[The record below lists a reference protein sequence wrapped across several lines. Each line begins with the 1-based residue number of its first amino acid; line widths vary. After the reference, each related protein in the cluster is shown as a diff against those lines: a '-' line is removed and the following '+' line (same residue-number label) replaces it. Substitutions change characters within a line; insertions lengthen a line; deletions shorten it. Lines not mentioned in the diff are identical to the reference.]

1 LAKWLDAAAEAA
13 LVQGLR
19 DRDPEAA
26 ASLVRLCLAELQ
38 GTARGWG
45 LQDQDAYAVAN
56 ETLAR
61 AVLAIGS
68 FAPRPGATL
77 RSWLFRI
84 LMNCIRTAARREN
97 RLRAHEVNGIE
108 FVEEDLDR
116 DIDSIDVGVLDIRTP
131 VPAPFAEEGR
141 PLTSPVALVTSA
153 LLEHMSRREREV
165 MIRTA
170 DGLSDQEIA
179 ADLGIKV
186 GAVRAAR
193 LRARTR
199 AADAL
204 QEIAP
209 TLDETI
215 HRRFRRLL
223 S

>member
-1 LAKWLDAAAEAA
+1 MAKWLDAAAEAA

-26 ASLVRLCLAELQ
+26 ASLVRICLAELQ
-38 GTARGWG
+38 GTARGCG

-56 ETLAR
+56 EALAR

-77 RSWLFRI
+77 RSWLYRI
-84 LMNCIRTAARREN
+84 MMNCIRAGARKEN
-97 RLRAHEVNGIE
+97 RLRAHEVNGVE
-108 FVEEDLDR
+108 FVEEEFDR
-116 DIDSIDVGVLDIRTP
+116 DADSMDGDVPNACTP
-131 VPAPFAEEGR
+131 VPAPLTEEAA
-141 PLTSPVALVTSA
+141 PLASPVAVVTSV
-153 LLEHMSRREREV
+153 LLERMSPRERAV
-165 MIRTA
+165 MTRTA
-170 DGLSDQEIA
+170 DGMSDQQIA
-179 ADLGIKV
+179 SDLRIKV

-215 HRRFRRLL
+215 HRRLRKLL